1 MPASTA
7 SSSRPDRPAR
17 SARPDRP
24 SLYISVDIEADGPIP
39 GPYSMIS
46 FGAAVAGRQDGA
58 SYTAADPE
66 RNTFYREL
74 RPISEAYVPEA
85 LAVSGLD
92 RKRLLR
98 EGAEPGAAMA
108 EFRAWVRKVSAG
120 AQPVMCAYPASFD
133 WTFLYW
139 YLMSFG
145 GDSPFGHSGCLDMK
159 TLYAAKARVP
169 LRAAVKGRM
178 PRELL
183 SRRPHTHHAL
193 DDAIEQA
200 ELMSNL
206 MAWVPAV
213 RSPLV
218 THLSWGRMEVEGL
231 PPEKD
236 FVLYPGGGRGWDWG
250 EHGTRHEPGIQPA
263 DVRELLDRGCTA
275 AVLSRGMEL
284 RLHTMPEALRLLRD
298 AGVEVHVE
306 ETTAA
311 VALYNRLAA
320 TERVGGLFHS
330 TC

>member
-1 MPASTA
+1 MA
-7 SSSRPDRPAR
+7 AR
-17 SARPDRP
+17 DARP

-46 FGAAVAGRQDGA
+46 FGASVAGRQDGT

-66 RNTFYREL
+66 QLTFYREL
-74 RPISEAYVPEA
+74 RPISEEFVPGA

-92 RKRLLR
+92 RDRLVR
-98 EGAEPGAAMA
+98 EGADPAVAMA
-108 EFRAWVRKVSAG
+108 EFRAWVREVSAG
-120 AQPVMCAYPASFD
+120 AQPVMCGYPASFD

-139 YLMSFG
+139 YLIRFG

-183 SRRPHTHHAL
+183 SRRRHTHHAL

-206 MAWVPAV
+206 MLWTPLPVSAPAAG
-213 RSPLV
+213 RSPRI
-218 THLSWGRMEVEGL
+218 THLSWGRIEAEGL
-231 PPEKD
+231 APGKD
-236 FVLYPGGGRGWDWG
+236 FKLYPGGGRPWDWS
-250 EHGTRHEPGIQPA
+250 EHGTRHDPGIHPQE
-263 DVRELLDRGCTA
+263 VRELLGLGVTA
-275 AVLSRGMEL
+275 VVLSQGMEKRLGVVPETLEVL
-284 RLHTMPEALRLLRD
+284 RA
-298 AGVEVHVE
+298 AGVEVHVA
-306 ETTAA
+306 ETAEA
-311 VALYNRLAA
+311 VEIYNRLARDG
-320 TERVGGLFHS
+320 RVGGLFHS

>member
-1 MPASTA
+1 MLSGMPARTP
-7 SSSRPDRPAR
+7 SRTPSRAPRPNV
-17 SARPDRP
+17 
-24 SLYISVDIEADGPIP
+24 YISVDIEADGPAP

-46 FGAAVAGRQDGA
+46 FGASVAGRQDGA

-66 RNTFYREL
+66 RDTFYREL
-74 RPISEAYVPEA
+74 RPISEAFVPEA

-92 RKRLLR
+92 RDRLVR
-98 EGAEPGAAMA
+98 EGAEPAVAMA
-108 EFRAWVRKVSAG
+108 EFRAWVRQVSAG

-139 YLMSFG
+139 YLMTFG

-169 LRAAVKGRM
+169 LRAAVKRRM
-178 PRELL
+178 PAELL
-183 SRRPHTHHAL
+183 SDRPHTHHAL

-200 ELMSNL
+200 ELMSSL
-206 MAWVPAV
+206 MLWVPPV

-231 PPEKD
+231 PPGKD
-236 FVLYPGGGRGWDWG
+236 FALYPGGGRAWDWS

-263 DVRELLDRGCTA
+263 DVRELLARGCTA
-275 AVLSRGMEL
+275 VVLGRGMEL
-284 RLHTMPEALRLLRD
+284 RLHTMPETLSLLRD
-298 AGVEVHVE
+298 TGVDVHVE
-306 ETTAA
+306 ETSEA
-311 VALYNRLAA
+311 VGIYNRLAA